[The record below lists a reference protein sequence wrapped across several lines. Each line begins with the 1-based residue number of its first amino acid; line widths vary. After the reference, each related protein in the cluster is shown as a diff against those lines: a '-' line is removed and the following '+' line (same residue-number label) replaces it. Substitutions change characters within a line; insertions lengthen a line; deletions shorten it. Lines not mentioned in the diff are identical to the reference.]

1 MAKYGAD
8 GLRFG
13 LMRIAPHG
21 QDVRFDENQ
30 IKEGRNFA
38 NKLWNAARF
47 REMQGVSASSR
58 PLAGQMLS
66 PYSIGVLVAFDAMH
80 AGYRRALDDFHF
92 HEAAALLYEFFW
104 NTYCDWYVEASKA
117 ELAAGGAAADGVR
130 AVMDHVLS
138 GYLRLLHPFMPHI
151 TEELWSRLG
160 YAQGEGKE
168 GMILFAGPPPEDSL
182 PQVSAG
188 EKARASNAVQ
198 AVYDAVR
205 NVRVLRAE
213 FKVAANREC
222 AAYLARDP
230 AFAGLDL
237 SVFRSLAKASRLEE
251 LGSSGPGKKMPH
263 TPTPLG
269 EVYLDLE
276 IDVAA
281 ERKRRESEIAKVD
294 GEIAKVHAKLSDES
308 FVRGAPAQVLETFRQ
323 RGTDWQ
329 AKRARLEAVLD
340 SL

>member
-47 REMQGVSASSR
+47 REMQGPSAASK
-58 PLAGQMLS
+58 PLAEHKLS
-66 PYSIGVLVAFDAMH
+66 PYSTAVLVAFDAMH

-104 NTYCDWYVEASKA
+104 STYCDWYVEASKA
-117 ELAAGGAAADGVR
+117 ELSAGGEGAEGVR
-130 AVMDHVLS
+130 AVMDTVLS

-160 YAQGEGKE
+160 YAQGEGKD
-168 GMILFAGPPPEDSL
+168 GMILFAAPPPEDSL
-182 PQVSAG
+182 PHVSAEG
-188 EKARASNAVQ
+188 KARASNAVQ

-213 FKVAANREC
+213 FKVAANQDC

-237 SVFRSLAKASRLEE
+237 SVFRLLAKAPRLEE
-251 LGSSGPGKKMPH
+251 LASTGPAKKMPH

-276 IDVAA
+276 IDVVA
-281 ERKRRESEIAKVD
+281 ERKRLEAEIAKVVA
-294 GEIAKVHAKLSDES
+294 EIAKVHAKLSDES
-308 FVRGAPAQVLETFRQ
+308 FVQGAPTQVLESFKQ
-323 RGTDWQ
+323 RGADWQ
-329 AKRARLEAVLD
+329 AKRTKLEAVLH